1 MVNAELSHRW
11 RYGVAFVAL
20 AGLAVLTWIT
30 AQGYSNDVGA
40 PVPARVIDVQG
51 QTLFTGQ
58 DIIAGQ
64 QVFQK
69 YGLMENGSIWG
80 HGAYLGPDFSAAYL
94 HQLVLDTKDPAMLAE
109 NRYDSKTSVLR
120 FTEPEA
126 ASYRSQIIRWTAYF
140 ENSIGSHGLPAKTI
154 QHPEELRELVA
165 FFAWA
170 AWGSAAHMPGKS
182 YSYTQNFPYE
192 PLLDNGPSGE
202 AVLWSALSLI
212 TLLAGTGAVLFVFGR
227 FDYLG
232 WHERDAHVHPQLL
245 PKQPTLSQ
253 RATLKFFV
261 VVALLL
267 LAQVMIGGALAHY
280 RAEPGKFYGF
290 DLPAYL
296 PSNLLRTWHLQ
307 SAIFWIVT
315 AYAGGGLFLAQALG
329 SVEPRGQARFVN
341 LLWAALVVV
350 VGGSM
355 LGELI
360 GIKQWAGDLWFWF
373 GNQGWEYLELGR
385 AWQVLLALGL
395 AAWVVLLVR
404 AIAPARRDPEGRE
417 VATLFLISAA
427 TIPVFYLP
435 AFSFDTSTRFSVVD
449 TWRFWI
455 IHLWVEAFLEL
466 FVTVMV
472 ATLFFKLGMVTR
484 QTAARIIYLDAL
496 LFLGSGMI
504 GTGHH
509 WYFTGQSMVS
519 MALSAV
525 FSAMEVVPLV
535 LLTLDATHFVQLTR
549 EDCEV
554 CGKSMTLPHKWT
566 FYFLI
571 AVGVWNFVGA
581 GIFGF
586 LINLPVVS
594 YYEAGTTLTANHGHA
609 ALMGVFGMLGLA
621 LLVFTLR
628 EVSSEAHWKKM
639 QGYLRISFW
648 GLNGGLA
655 GMVVLNLFPSGVLQL
670 LDVTRNGYWHARSD
684 EFSSQ
689 SLMVA
694 LEWLRMPA
702 DLIFIFLGVV
712 PLLIVTLLTYRHSR
726 NEALVASEE
735 RIGDEQKPGT
745 EQA

>member
-1 MVNAELSHRW
+1 
-11 RYGVAFVAL
+11 
-20 AGLAVLTWIT
+20 
-30 AQGYSNDVGA
+30 
-40 PVPARVIDVQG
+40 
-51 QTLFTGQ
+51 
-58 DIIAGQ
+58 
-64 QVFQK
+64 
-69 YGLMENGSIWG
+69 
-80 HGAYLGPDFSAAYL
+80 
-94 HQLVLDTKDPAMLAE
+94 
-109 NRYDSKTSVLR
+109 
-120 FTEPEA
+120 
-126 ASYRSQIIRWTAYF
+126 
-140 ENSIGSHGLPAKTI
+140 
-154 QHPEELRELVA
+154 
-165 FFAWA
+165 
-170 AWGSAAHMPGKS
+170 
-182 YSYTQNFPYE
+182 
-192 PLLDNGPSGE
+192 
-202 AVLWSALSLI
+202 
-212 TLLAGTGAVLFVFGR
+212 
-227 FDYLG
+227 
-232 WHERDAHVHPQLL
+232 
-245 PKQPTLSQ
+245 
-253 RATLKFFV
+253 
-261 VVALLL
+261 
-267 LAQVMIGGALAHY
+267 
-280 RAEPGKFYGF
+280 
-290 DLPAYL
+290 
-296 PSNLLRTWHLQ
+296 
-307 SAIFWIVT
+307 
-315 AYAGGGLFLAQALG
+315 
-329 SVEPRGQARFVN
+329 
-341 LLWAALVVV
+341 
-350 VGGSM
+350 
-355 LGELI
+355 
-360 GIKQWAGDLWFWF
+360 
-373 GNQGWEYLELGR
+373 
-385 AWQVLLALGL
+385 
-395 AAWVVLLVR
+395 
-404 AIAPARRDPEGRE
+404 
-417 VATLFLISAA
+417 
-427 TIPVFYLP
+427 
-435 AFSFDTSTRFSVVD
+435 
-449 TWRFWI
+449 
-455 IHLWVEAFLEL
+455 
-466 FVTVMV
+466 VMV

-648 GLNGGLA
+648 GLNVGLA

-684 EFSSQ
+684 EFSSR